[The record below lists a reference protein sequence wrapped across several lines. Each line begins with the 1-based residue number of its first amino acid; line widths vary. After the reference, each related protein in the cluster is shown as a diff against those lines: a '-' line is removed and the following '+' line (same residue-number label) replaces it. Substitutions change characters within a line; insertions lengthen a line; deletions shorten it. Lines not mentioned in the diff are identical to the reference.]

1 MSSKSRP
8 QGLFDASRTL
18 VNEVVSVR
26 NGEIVLLI
34 SDLPVRWELVQA
46 VLNEVISVGG
56 HPYLLSFNVTSDN
69 EDIPLCA
76 SQLIDA
82 AQVLI
87 LITNKSLSF
96 SSQVLDSL
104 RSGKRV
110 ASCPR
115 TDEDMFCRAL
125 SVKPSEL
132 ARETSIVA
140 SVINNAST
148 VEVLS
153 GGGALKATISG
164 RKTLYV
170 DGLANAPG
178 KFTIIPGGIIGIA
191 PLEGSVHGEVLVNG
205 SITGLGVVSSHVHLT
220 VESGEVTEIS
230 GGDDARKLIKLLDSY
245 RSADMYKVCE
255 IGIGVHPL
263 MRIRGNPTEDES
275 ARGVVVVGLGEN
287 THLGGKIAA
296 PSHVDLTIVGA
307 TMKVNSGRTIV
318 NKGELR
324 LMPHE

>member
-1 MSSKSRP
+1 MSSKRGS

-26 NGEIVLLI
+26 DGEVVLLI
-34 SDLPVRWELVQA
+34 SDLPIRWELVQA
-46 VLNEVISVGG
+46 VLNEVASAGG

-69 EDIPLCA
+69 EDIPSCA
-76 SQLIDA
+76 LQLIDA

-96 SSQVLDSL
+96 SSQILDSL

-125 SVKPSEL
+125 SVVPSEL
-132 ARETSIVA
+132 ARETNIIA
-140 SVINNAST
+140 SVISNAAT

-153 GGGALKATISG
+153 GGGVLKATVSD
-164 RKTLYV
+164 RKALYV
-170 DGLANAPG
+170 DGLANVPG
-178 KFTIIPGGIIGIA
+178 KFTIVPGGIIGVA
-191 PLEGSVHGEVLVNG
+191 PIEGSVRGEVFVNE
-205 SITGLGVVSSHVHLT
+205 SITGLGVVSSQVHLT
-220 VESGEVTEIS
+220 VESGKVTEIS

-245 RSADMYKVCE
+245 GDTDMYKVCE
-255 IGIGVHPL
+255 IGVGVHPL
-263 MRIRGNPTEDES
+263 MRVRGNPTEDES

-287 THLGGKIAA
+287 THLGGEITA
-296 PSHVDLTIVGA
+296 P
-307 TMKVNSGRTIV
+307 
-318 NKGELR
+318 ELR
-324 LMPHE
+324 GSYYSRGHHES